1 MTDGPYRTE
10 RAGGESAGEMLA
22 DGPRAQ
28 MSADVRWGLGQPQ
41 KQLSSKY
48 FYDTKGSELF
58 EEITRLPEYYPTRT
72 ERELLVDHVVGWLE
86 TLEPATLVELGAG
99 SARKTRILLNAMH
112 ATDSRACYVPV
123 DVAGEFIH
131 ATAGELRAEYPSL
144 EVHAVVQDI
153 ADPLQFADDLRRPVL
168 FALIGSTIGNFERDA
183 AVDMLANVR
192 RAMSRED
199 RFLLGADLQPGP
211 GKSKERLTAAYNDS
225 AGVTAAF
232 NLNILTVINRGI
244 GTDFD
249 PDCFSHRAFYDA
261 DEGRI
266 EMHLVSCS
274 DQEVRFPGGDAVR
287 IGEGETIRTEI
298 SCKYDLP
305 TIEALFGAAGM
316 SVDRW
321 FQDPEGLY
329 ALAVGKVEP

>member
-1 MTDGPYRTE
+1 MTDGPHRYDRT
-10 RAGGESAGEMLA
+10 GGEPSVEMLA
-22 DGPRAQ
+22 GTPREA
-28 MSADVRWGLGQPQ
+28 MSADVRWGLAQPQ
-41 KQLSSKY
+41 KQISSKY

-58 EEITRLPEYYPTRT
+58 EEITRLPDYYPTRT
-72 ERELLVDHVVGWLE
+72 EREILTGQVVGWVE
-86 TLEPATLVELGAG
+86 TVEPVTLVELGAG
-99 SARKTRILLNAMH
+99 SARKTRILLDAIH
-112 ATDSRACYVPV
+112 AADSQASYVPV

-131 ATAGELRAEYPSL
+131 ATATELRTEYPSL
-144 EVHAVVQDI
+144 DVHPVVQDI
-153 ADPLQFADDLRRPVL
+153 ADPLQFTDGLRRPVL

-199 RFLLGADLQPGP
+199 RFLLGADLQPGQR
-211 GKSKERLTAAYNDS
+211 KSKERLTAAYNDS

-232 NLNILTVINRGI
+232 NLNILAAINRGI

-249 PDCFSHRAFYDA
+249 LNSYSHRAFYNV

-266 EMHLVSCS
+266 EMHLVSGS
-274 DQEVRFPGGDAVR
+274 NQEVHFPEGDMVR

-298 SCKYDLP
+298 SCKYDLR
-305 TIEALFGAAGM
+305 TIEALFAAAGM

-321 FQDPEGLY
+321 FEDPEGLY
-329 ALAVGKVEP
+329 ALAAGKADL

>member
-1 MTDGPYRTE
+1 MM
-10 RAGGESAGEMLA
+10 RATAIE
-22 DGPRAQ
+22 
-28 MSADVRWGLGQPQ
+28 LGQLQGFHDLEPAVEEFRAAVLGGLSGPQ
-41 KQLSSKY
+41 KRLPAKF
-48 FYDTKGSELF
+48 FYDAEGSRLF
-58 EEITRLPEYYPTRT
+58 DDICELPEYYPTRT
-72 ERELLVDHVVGWLE
+72 ERELLMGHVVGWLE
-86 TLEPATLVELGAG
+86 IIGPVTLVELGAG

-112 ATDSRACYVPV
+112 AADSQACYVPV

-131 ATAGELRAEYPSL
+131 ATAGELRTEYPSL
-144 EVHAVVQDI
+144 EVHPVVQDI

-249 PDCFSHRAFYDA
+249 PDSFSHRAFYDA

-274 DQEVRFPGGDAVR
+274 DQEVHFPAGDAVR

-298 SCKYDLP
+298 SCKYDLR
-305 TIEALFGAAGM
+305 TIEALFAAAGM

>member
-1 MTDGPYRTE
+1 MTDGSRQP
-10 RAGGESAGEMLA
+10 MLE
-22 DGPRAQ
+22 
-28 MSADVRWGLGQPQ
+28 DVRWGLAQPQ
-41 KQLSSKY
+41 KQISSKY
-48 FYDTKGSELF
+48 FYDTSGSVLF

-86 TLEPATLVELGAG
+86 SIEPATLVELGAG

-112 ATDSRACYVPV
+112 AADSQACYVPV
-123 DVAGEFIH
+123 DVAGEFVH
-131 ATAGELRAEYPSL
+131 ATAGELRAEYPFL
-144 EVHAVVQDI
+144 EVQAVVQDI

-168 FALIGSTIGNFERDA
+168 FALIGSTIGNFERDE
-183 AVDMLANVR
+183 AVRMLSNVS

-225 AGVTAAF
+225 AGVTADF

-244 GTDFD
+244 GTDFN
-249 PDCFSHRAFYDA
+249 PDFFSHRAFYDV

-274 DQEVRFPGGDAVR
+274 DQEVHVPGGDAVR
-287 IGEGETIRTEI
+287 IRKGETIRTEI
-298 SCKYDLP
+298 SCKYDRR
-305 TIEALFGAAGM
+305 TIEALFEAGGM

-329 ALAVGKVEP
+329 ALAVGRVEV

>member
-1 MTDGPYRTE
+1 MADGPYRTH
-10 RAGGESAGEMLA
+10 RAAVEPGGAMLA

-28 MSADVRWGLGQPQ
+28 MSADVRWGLAQPQ
-41 KQLSSKY
+41 KQLPSKY
-48 FYDTKGSELF
+48 FYDTRGSELF

-86 TLEPATLVELGAG
+86 IVEPVTLVELGAG

-112 ATDSRACYVPV
+112 AADARACYVPV
-123 DVAGEFIH
+123 DVAGDFIQ

-144 EVHAVVQDI
+144 EVHPVVQDI
-153 ADPLQFADDLRRPVL
+153 ADPLQFAADLRRPIV
-168 FALIGSTIGNFERDA
+168 FALIGSTIGNFEQDA

-192 RAMSRED
+192 RAMSTED
-199 RFLLGADLQPGP
+199 RFLLGADLRPGR
-211 GKSKERLTAAYNDS
+211 GKSRERLTAAYNDF
-225 AGVTAAF
+225 AGVTAEF

-274 DQEVRFPGGDAVR
+274 EQEVHFPGGDVVR

-298 SCKYDLP
+298 SCKYDLRS
-305 TIEALFGAAGM
+305 IEALFGAAGM
-316 SVDRW
+316 SMDRW
-321 FQDPEGLY
+321 FQDQEGLY
-329 ALAVGKVEP
+329 ALAVGRVEP

>member
-1 MTDGPYRTE
+1 MTDSPYLTPLADE
-10 RAGGESAGEMLA
+10 ASGGESPAA
-22 DGPRAQ
+22 GPRAQ
-28 MSADVRWGLGQPQ
+28 MSADVRWGLAQPQ
-41 KQLSSKY
+41 KQISSKY

-72 ERELLVDHVVGWLE
+72 ERKLLGEQVVRWLE
-86 TLEPATLVELGAG
+86 MIEPTTLVELGAG

-112 ATDSRACYVPV
+112 AMDSRACYVPV
-123 DVAGEFIH
+123 DVAGEFIQ

-144 EVHAVVQDI
+144 EVHPVVQDI
-153 ADPLQFADDLRRPVL
+153 ADPLHFADDLRRPVL
-168 FALIGSTIGNFERDA
+168 FALIGSTVGNFEQEA
-183 AVDMLANVR
+183 AVAMLANVR

-211 GKSKERLTAAYNDS
+211 GKSTVRLTAAYNDS

-244 GTDFD
+244 GTNFD

-274 DQEVRFPGGDAVR
+274 DQEVRVPGGDTVR

-298 SCKYDLP
+298 SCKYDRR
-305 TIEALFGAAGM
+305 TVEALFGAAGM

-329 ALAVGKVEP
+329 ALAVGTVAP

>member
-1 MTDGPYRTE
+1 MTDGSRQP
-10 RAGGESAGEMLA
+10 MLE
-22 DGPRAQ
+22 
-28 MSADVRWGLGQPQ
+28 DVRWGLAQPQ
-41 KQLSSKY
+41 KQISSKY
-48 FYDTKGSELF
+48 LYDTSGSVLF

-86 TLEPATLVELGAG
+86 SIEPATLVELGAG
-99 SARKTRILLNAMH
+99 SARKTRILLDAMH
-112 ATDSRACYVPV
+112 AADSQACYVPV
-123 DVAGEFIH
+123 DVAGEFVH
-131 ATAGELRAEYPSL
+131 ATAGELRAEYPFL
-144 EVHAVVQDI
+144 EVQAVVQDI
-153 ADPLQFADDLRRPVL
+153 TDPLQFAEDLRRPVL
-168 FALIGSTIGNFERDA
+168 FALIGSTIGNFERDE
-183 AVDMLANVR
+183 AVRMLSNVS

-225 AGVTAAF
+225 AGVTADF

-244 GTDFD
+244 GTDFN
-249 PDCFSHRAFYDA
+249 PDSFSHRAFYDV

-274 DQEVRFPGGDAVR
+274 DQEVHVPGGEAVCIR
-287 IGEGETIRTEI
+287 KGETIRTEI
-298 SCKYDLP
+298 SCKYDRR
-305 TIEALFGAAGM
+305 TIEALFEAGGM

-329 ALAVGKVEP
+329 ALAVGRVEV

>member
-1 MTDGPYRTE
+1 MTDDPYRTE
-10 RAGGESAGEMLA
+10 QVAKPGGETLA

-28 MSADVRWGLGQPQ
+28 MSADVRWGLAQPQ
-41 KQLSSKY
+41 KQLPSRY

-58 EEITRLPEYYPTRT
+58 EDITRLPEYYPTRA
-72 ERELLVDHVVGWLE
+72 ERELLVDQVVGWLE
-86 TLEPATLVELGAG
+86 THDPSTLVELGAG

-112 ATDSRACYVPV
+112 AKDSSACYVPV
-123 DVAGEFIH
+123 DVAGEFIE
-131 ATAGELRAEYPSL
+131 ATAVELRAEYPSL
-144 EVHAVVQDI
+144 EVHPVVQDI
-153 ADPLQFADDLRRPVL
+153 ANPLHFAADLRRPVL

-183 AVDMLANVR
+183 AVGMLANVR
-192 RAMSRED
+192 RAMAGED

-211 GKSKERLTAAYNDS
+211 GKSQERLTAAYNDS

-249 PDCFSHRAFYDA
+249 TGSFSHRAFYDA
-261 DEGRI
+261 NEGRI
-266 EMHLVSCS
+266 EMHLVSCR
-274 DQEVRFPGGDAVR
+274 DQEVHLPGGGSIR

-298 SCKYDLP
+298 SCKYDLR
-305 TIEALFGAAGM
+305 TIEALFEAAGM

-329 ALAVGKVEP
+329 ALAVGKVDP

>member
-1 MTDGPYRTE
+1 MTEGLRQP
-10 RAGGESAGEMLA
+10 ML
-22 DGPRAQ
+22 
-28 MSADVRWGLGQPQ
+28 ADVRWGLAQPQ
-41 KQLSSKY
+41 KQISSKY
-48 FYDTKGSELF
+48 LYDTRGSVLF

-72 ERELLVDHVVGWLE
+72 ERELLVDQVVGWLE
-86 TLEPATLVELGAG
+86 TIKPATLVELGAG
-99 SARKTRILLNAMH
+99 SARKTRVLLNAMH
-112 ATDSRACYVPV
+112 AADSQACYVPV

-131 ATAGELRAEYPSL
+131 ATAGELRTEYPSL

-153 ADPLQFADDLRRPVL
+153 ADPLEFSDDLRRPVL

-183 AVDMLANVR
+183 AVGMLANVR
-192 RAMSRED
+192 RAMSGED

-225 AGVTAAF
+225 AGVTEAF

-244 GTDFD
+244 GTDFN
-249 PDCFSHRAFYDA
+249 PDSFTHRALYDV

-266 EMHLVSCS
+266 EMHLVSCT
-274 DQEVRFPGGDAVR
+274 DQEVHFPEGDAVR

-298 SCKYDLP
+298 SCKYDRR
-305 TIEALFGAAGM
+305 TIEALFGAAGL
-316 SVDRW
+316 SADRW

-329 ALAVGKVEP
+329 ALAVGRVEP

>member
-1 MTDGPYRTE
+1 MTDGSSQP
-10 RAGGESAGEMLA
+10 MLE
-22 DGPRAQ
+22 
-28 MSADVRWGLGQPQ
+28 DVRWGLAQPQ
-41 KQLSSKY
+41 KQISSKY
-48 FYDTKGSELF
+48 LYDTRGSVLF

-86 TLEPATLVELGAG
+86 SIEPATLVELGAG

-112 ATDSRACYVPV
+112 AADSQACYVPV
-123 DVAGEFIH
+123 DVAGEFVH
-131 ATAGELRAEYPSL
+131 ATAGELRAEYPFL
-144 EVHAVVQDI
+144 EVQAVVQDI

-168 FALIGSTIGNFERDA
+168 FALIGSTIGNFERDE
-183 AVDMLANVR
+183 AVRMLSNVS
-192 RAMSRED
+192 RAMSGED
-199 RFLLGADLQPGP
+199 HFLLGADLQPGP

-225 AGVTAAF
+225 AGVTADF

-244 GTDFD
+244 GTDFN
-249 PDCFSHRAFYDA
+249 PDSFSHRAFYDV

-274 DQEVRFPGGDAVR
+274 DQEVHVPGGDAVR
-287 IGEGETIRTEI
+287 IRKGETIRTEI
-298 SCKYDLP
+298 SCKYDRR
-305 TIEALFGAAGM
+305 TIEALFEAGGM

-329 ALAVGKVEP
+329 ALAVGRVEV